1 MSIHKSVMPDQVMHY
16 LQPEKGGRY
25 FDGTLGGGGH
35 SLEIYNAC
43 QGDCF
48 ILGADHDADA
58 ITAAQQRL
66 ESYQDRL
73 FIFQGSFE
81 NFDSY
86 MLELGWEKLDG
97 VILDLGV
104 SSLQLDTPE
113 KGFSFIKDG
122 PLDMRMGK
130 GSGFEPVSKL
140 LERISQYELRNIIAK
155 YGEEPLAGKI
165 ARAIIDAR
173 EQKKIQTTL
182 ELAEIIEKAYPAKKR
197 AMARNHPATR
207 TFQALRMKVNCE
219 LESLEFFL
227 KKIPGYLRPGGRI
240 VVISFHSLEDRLVK
254 HSFKKLAQTCL
265 CPPQYPMCCCGHE
278 KQFEI
283 LTKKPVMASDEE
295 VADNPRSRSAKLRA
309 AQRTGYV

>member
-1 MSIHKSVMPDQVMHY
+1 MPDQVMHY

>member
-66 ESYQDRL
+66 EPYQDRL

-113 KGFSFIKDG
+113 KGFSFIKEG

-182 ELAEIIEKAYPAKKR
+182 ELAEIVEKAYPAKRR

-219 LESLEFFL
+219 LESLDFFL